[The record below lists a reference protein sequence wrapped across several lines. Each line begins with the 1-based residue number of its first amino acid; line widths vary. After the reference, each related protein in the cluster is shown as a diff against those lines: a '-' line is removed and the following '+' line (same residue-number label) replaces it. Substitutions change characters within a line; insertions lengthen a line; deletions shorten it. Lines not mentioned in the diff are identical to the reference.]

1 MQTKTK
7 KIIAR
12 EIMIFF
18 SLFLLSILFFLG
30 NLLYNKF
37 KSWQISEYDKKL
49 LAINSSID
57 SLQGKVRLLLND
69 NSIYRFFKANNL
81 TEKDELTFLSTYKN
95 PDSAKL
101 IYDFMRV
108 NKLTDLSE
116 ASFYNKYLSHMDVDK
131 YFLIQNQLKL
141 KKGELYNIEVEK
153 SAAQDEVL
161 TKNKIRRNMVWF
173 FAISFVAVY
182 LLRPS
187 IKILKWSFQT
197 LRS

>member
-1 MQTKTK
+1 
-7 KIIAR
+7 
-12 EIMIFF
+12 MIFF